1 MKKAIAIIQ
10 ARMGS
15 TRLPGKVLLPLAD
28 EPLLWHIYNR
38 LSYCQQI
45 NKIIVATTIDKSD
58 DKIENFC
65 KKNKIDFYRGS
76 SDNVLKRF
84 IDIINKFSPEYVVRI
99 TGDTPFPTP
108 GFIDAQI
115 RALKQNNGD
124 ITMGK
129 NRGWFFEGQGGCSV
143 RVLKKAYRFS
153 KDKLDLEHVGSFYL
167 AKSLDKLRVVSIN
180 VPKELIVK
188 NCRLTIDTPE
198 DYQFISKIYKD
209 LYQKDKLINLYMIKD
224 WIAKNRKLLNIYQQE
239 PMDAFYGQ
247 VEKIKKANLKKLNI
261 VGSCTV
267 KKEDII
273 KY

>member
-15 TRLPGKVLLPLAD
+15 TRLPGKVLMPLAGK
-28 EPLLWHIYNR
+28 PLLWHIYNR
-38 LSYCQQI
+38 LSHCREI

-76 SDNVLKRF
+76 LNNVFKRF
-84 IDIINKFSPEYVVRI
+84 IDVIDKFSSEFVVRVP
-99 TGDTPFPTP
+99 GDTPFPTP

-115 RALKQNNGD
+115 RVLKQNKGD
-124 ITMGK
+124 IIIAKDLG
-129 NRGWFFEGQGGCSV
+129 GFFTGQGTYPAQV
-143 RVLKKAYRFS
+143 PHTAYHFS
-153 KDKLDLEHVGSFYL
+153 EDKRDLEHVGSFYL
-167 AKSLDKLRVVSIN
+167 AKNLDKLRAVEIT

-224 WIAKNRKLLNIYQQE
+224 WISKNKKLLNIYQQK
-239 PMDAFYGQ
+239 PMDISYRQA
-247 VEKIKKANLKKLNI
+247 EKIRKENLKRSNI
-261 VGSCTV
+261 VGSYAV
-267 KKEDII
+267 KKGDII
-273 KY
+273 RG

>member
-10 ARMGS
+10 ARMS
-15 TRLPGKVLLPLAD
+15 SKRLFGKVLMPLAD
-28 EPLLWHIYNR
+28 KPLLWHICNR

-99 TGDTPFPTP
+99 TGDTPFSTP
-108 GFIDAQI
+108 GFIDAEI
-115 RALKQNNGD
+115 MALKQNNGD
-124 ITMGK
+124 ITAGK
-129 NRGWFFEGQGGCSV
+129 NSGWFFEGQAGYSV
-143 RVLKKAYRFS
+143 RVLKMAYRFS

-167 AKSLDKLRVVSIN
+167 AKNLDKLKVISIN
-180 VPKELIVK
+180 IPKELIVK
-188 NCRLTIDTPE
+188 NCRLTIDTLE
-198 DYQFISKIYKD
+198 DYQLISKIYKD
-209 LYQKDKLINLYMIKD
+209 LYQKDKLINLYMIKN

-239 PMDAFYGQ
+239 PMDAFFGQ
-247 VEKIKKANLKKLNI
+247 VRKIKKANLKKMNI
-261 VGSCTV
+261 VGNCVV